1 VIRPLTPGDA
11 AACDAIIAGLPEW
24 FELEEGIAECAA
36 AVRTQH
42 GLVAEADGTVVGF
55 VTHRPHYPQ
64 AAEVTWLAVE
74 RGAHRQGH
82 GQALVDALAR
92 ELAGAGVRYL
102 TVKTLSDRSDDVYY
116 ARTRAFYRANGF
128 VPLLDLPELWDAENP
143 AMVFVRDLDSDS

>member
-1 VIRPLTPGDA
+1 
-11 AACDAIIAGLPEW
+11 
-24 FELEEGIAECAA
+24 
-36 AVRTQH
+36 
-42 GLVAEADGTVVGF
+42 
-55 VTHRPHYPQ
+55 
-64 AAEVTWLAVE
+64 VTWLAVE

-143 AMVFVRDLDSDS
+143 AMVFVRDLDSAS